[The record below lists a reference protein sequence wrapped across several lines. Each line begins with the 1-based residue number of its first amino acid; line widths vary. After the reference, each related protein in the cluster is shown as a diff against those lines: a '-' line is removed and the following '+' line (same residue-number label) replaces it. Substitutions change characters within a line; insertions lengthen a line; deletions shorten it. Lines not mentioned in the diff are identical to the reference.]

1 MTVIGKK
8 MSITGL
14 TIVMLAGGILAGC
27 SSDEKKGNAGGD
39 KKETVTLKMIESLT
53 SPERTTL
60 LKNML
65 GEFEKQNP
73 TIKVELISPPLQ
85 NADTKIAAMLGAKES
100 LDVLEVR
107 DNTAKQFVTNKF
119 IEDLKPFTTK
129 WENYKTLNDSAKMA
143 AEYIDDK
150 PYYIPY
156 GLYQKVLYYRQD
168 WFKEKGLT
176 PPKTWQEVYE
186 KGKALTDPAKNRYG
200 YAYRGGAGGDNFSL
214 MIMQAFVGDK
224 INPND
229 SMFLKDGQTIFSS
242 PEAKQAMELFTKIY
256 QEASPKDSTNWAFA
270 ETVESFVSGVT
281 AMLIND
287 PEVISV
293 TKEKMA
299 EGTWATAP
307 IPLGP
312 SGKAPRFVGAAGW
325 GMTSYTKHK
334 EEAWKLIE
342 FLSSP
347 EQNLKFAKGIG
358 LIPIHTSAQD
368 DEFFKVGAYQ
378 AFINMNNN
386 SKDYFMMRD
395 ATNYQGNGQFKKLQ
409 VENNQT
415 MILGSMQLDKVLEQ
429 WDAYWKNEKATQ
441 KK

>member
-1 MTVIGKK
+1 MFVTKR
-8 MSITGL
+8 MYAMGL
-14 TIVMLAGGILAGC
+14 AVVMLAGTVMAGC
-27 SSDEKKGNAGGD
+27 STDTNKGNTAGD
-39 KKETVTLKMIESLT
+39 KKNTVTLKMIESLT

-60 LKNML
+60 LKNMI

-85 NADTKIAAMLGAKES
+85 NADTKIAAMLSAKEE

-107 DNTAKQFVTNKF
+107 DITAKQFVTNQF
-119 IEDLKPFTTK
+119 IEDLKPFTDK
-129 WENYKTLNDSAKMA
+129 WESYKTLNDSAKMA
-143 AEYIDDK
+143 AEYIDHK

-176 PPKTWQEVYE
+176 PPQTWQEVYE

-200 YAYRGGAGGDNFSL
+200 YAYRGGAGGDNFTL

-224 INPND
+224 INPDD

-242 PEAKQAMELFTKIY
+242 PEAKQGMELFTKIY
-256 QEASPKDSTNWAFA
+256 KEASPKDSTNWAFS

-325 GMTSYTKHK
+325 GMTSYSKHK
-334 EEAWKLIE
+334 EEAWKLIQ

-347 EQNLKFAKGIG
+347 EQNLAFSKGIG
-358 LIPIHTSAQD
+358 LIPIYTSAAK

-386 SKDYFMMRD
+386 PQQYFMMRD
-395 ATNYQGNGQFKKLQ
+395 ATDYQGYGQFKKLQ
-409 VENNQT
+409 VENNQAL
-415 MILGSMQLDKVLEQ
+415 ILGSMPLDKVLEQ
-429 WDAYWKNEKATQ
+429 WDAYWKNEKANQ